1 VEVRRL
7 AAGPA
12 KLDHAVG
19 AILSQVR
26 GQVDSHSMQ
35 FGKVLAPMSTLAG
48 AEIEPKPHELW
59 GRKWSRFSSGSVLD

>member
-1 VEVRRL
+1 VEVGRL
-7 AAGPA
+7 AARAA

-35 FGKVLAPMSTLAG
+35 FGKMLALVSILAG
-48 AEIEPKPHELW
+48 AEIEPKP
-59 GRKWSRFSSGSVLD
+59 